1 MKKEMRKL
9 LVYTL
14 CMLSLIVI
22 ACACSDN
29 IDVKRDYEFEVQH
42 LPVQKRIKKGETA
55 EIRLQLMRSG
65 NWQDA
70 EYYMRYFQPD
80 GQGELKTEDGMVFLP
95 NDLYRLDK
103 EIFRLYYT
111 SHSEDQQ
118 VIDLYFL
125 DNFGA
130 MFTLSFSFNNEND
143 KEDNDIQDN

>member
-1 MKKEMRKL
+1 MKRF

-14 CMLSLIVI
+14 CTLSLLVV
-22 ACACSDN
+22 ACACSDD
-29 IDVKRDYEFEVQH
+29 IDVKRDYEFEVTH

-55 EIRLQLMRSG
+55 EIRLQLVRSG
-65 NWQDA
+65 HWDDA

-80 GQGELKTEDGMVFLP
+80 GVGELKTEDGMVFLP

-111 SHSEDQQ
+111 SQSEDQQ

-125 DNFGA
+125 DNFGNLK
-130 MFTLSFSFNNEND
+130 TLSFSFNNENEK
-143 KEDNDIQDN
+143 KEEETLKE